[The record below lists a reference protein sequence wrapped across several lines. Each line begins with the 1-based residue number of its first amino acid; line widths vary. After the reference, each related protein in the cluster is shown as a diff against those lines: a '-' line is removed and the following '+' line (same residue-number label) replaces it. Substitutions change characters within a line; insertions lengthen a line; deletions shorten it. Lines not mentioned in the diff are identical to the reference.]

1 MDYQLVL
8 QMSGEL
14 AEDLDSLIDL
24 EDRLTE
30 VLTDADVDGH
40 DIGSGQANIFILT
53 SDPRGTFLAA
63 KPVLQKASQLDNLT
77 VAYREADGE
86 VYMVI
91 WPTGSTKVFK
101 IL

>member
-1 MDYQLVL
+1 MDYQLFL

-14 AEDLDSLIDL
+14 ADDLDSLIDL

-40 DIGSGQANIFILT
+40 DIGSGQANVFILT
-53 SDPRGTFLAA
+53 TDPHATFLAA
-63 KPVLQKASQLDNLT
+63 KPVLQKADQLDNLIA
-77 VAYREADGE
+77 AYRDADGE
-86 VYMVI
+86 AYTVV